1 MGKDCGR
8 SNERLDT
15 KALAV
20 YHVAEGEGVGGGGG
34 GSENSSRLF
43 GLRIPF
49 EMPQIQENRS
59 LNKETLHVVIHHFV
73 MHLTFHKKG
82 YVTHAFWNFAA

>member
-15 KALAV
+15 KALTV
-20 YHVAEGEGVGGGGG
+20 DHVAEGEVG

-43 GLRIPF
+43 GLRISF

-73 MHLTFHKKG
+73 MHLIFHYKG

>member
-15 KALAV
+15 KALTV
-20 YHVAEGEGVGGGGG
+20 YHVAEGEVG

-43 GLRIPF
+43 GLRISF
-49 EMPQIQENRS
+49 EME
-59 LNKETLHVVIHHFV
+59 
-73 MHLTFHKKG
+73 
-82 YVTHAFWNFAA
+82 

>member
-8 SNERLDT
+8 SNERLDP
-15 KALAV
+15 KALTV
-20 YHVAEGEGVGGGGG
+20 YDHVAEGEVG

-43 GLRIPF
+43 GLRISF

-59 LNKETLHVVIHHFV
+59 LNKETLHVVIHHFI
-73 MHLTFHKKG
+73 MHLTFHHKG
-82 YVTHAFWNFAA
+82 YVTNAFWNFAA

>member
-8 SNERLDT
+8 SNLRLDT

-20 YHVAEGEGVGGGGG
+20 YQVAEGKGG
-34 GSENSSRLF
+34 GSENSSRPF
-43 GLRIPF
+43 GLRISF
-49 EMPQIQENRS
+49 EMPRIQENRS
-59 LNKETLHVVIHHFV
+59 LNKETLHVVIHHFI
-73 MHLTFHKKG
+73 MHLAFHKKG

>member
-8 SNERLDT
+8 SNERLDA

-20 YHVAEGEGVGGGGG
+20 YHVAEGEGGGA
-34 GSENSSRLF
+34 ENSSRLF
-43 GLRIPF
+43 GLRISF
-49 EMPQIQENRS
+49 VMLRIQENRS
-59 LNKETLHVVIHHFV
+59 LNKETLHVVIHHFI
-73 MHLTFHKKG
+73 MHLAFHKKG

>member
-1 MGKDCGR
+1 MGKDCDR

-15 KALAV
+15 KALTV
-20 YHVAEGEGVGGGGG
+20 YHVAEGEVG

-43 GLRIPF
+43 GLRISF

-59 LNKETLHVVIHHFV
+59 LNKETLHVVIHHSV
-73 MHLTFHKKG
+73 MHLIFHNKG

>member
-15 KALAV
+15 KALTV
-20 YHVAEGEGVGGGGG
+20 YHVAEGEVG

-43 GLRIPF
+43 VLRISF

-59 LNKETLHVVIHHFV
+59 LNKETLYVVIHNLI
-73 MHLTFHKKG
+73 MHLTFHNKG
-82 YVTHAFWNFAA
+82 YVTHPFWNFAA

>member
-15 KALAV
+15 KALTE
-20 YHVAEGEGVGGGGG
+20 YDHVAEGEVG

-43 GLRIPF
+43 GLRISF
-49 EMPQIQENRS
+49 EMPQIQENGS
-59 LNKETLHVVIHHFV
+59 LNKETLRVVIHNFI
-73 MHLTFHKKG
+73 MHLTFHNEG
-82 YVTHAFWNFAA
+82 YVTHAFWNFAALT